1 MQHGKQKATIYDV
14 AERAGVAIST
24 VSRVLNN
31 SSDVSDQTRARV
43 LQAIEE
49 LRFRPDRT
57 AKTLAQKQTESLV
70 IAMPSFTTPFH
81 TELLK
86 GVRSRI
92 KDLEY
97 DLLLF
102 DLGSKNPKEK
112 LLGFLAKGSVD
123 GLLLALHVDDELAS
137 ELAALRAPVVLIGN
151 KRPEFDSYYWD
162 DEAGARAAVNHL
174 IHQGH
179 RKIGIITSPIEDD
192 VVQQKRIRG
201 YQVAMERAGIAID
214 PNWMQSGQ
222 TEKHAGISE
231 ESGLEAMQALLQ
243 LGDRVT
249 AVFAIGDTLAIGAW
263 YALRKTRVRVPED
276 IALIGY
282 NDIKTSL
289 YIGLSSVDQKMQHVG
304 HQATDR
310 MIFRLLNRHT
320 EQRVDVLTMPELR
333 VRESSTFDRTR

>member
-31 SSDVSDQTRARV
+31 SSDVSDHTRARV

-57 AKTLAQKQTESLV
+57 AKTLAQKQTETLV

-92 KDLEY
+92 KELEY

-102 DLGSKNPKEK
+102 DLGSRNPKEK
-112 LLGFLAKGSVD
+112 LLDFLGKGSVD
-123 GLLLALHVDDELAS
+123 GLLLAMHVDDELS
-137 ELAALRAPVVLIGN
+137 NELLTLRAPVVLIGN

-162 DEAGARAAVNHL
+162 DEGGARSAVNHF
-174 IHQGH
+174 IQQGH
-179 RKIGIITSPIEDD
+179 RRIGIITSPIEDD
-192 VVQQKRIRG
+192 MVQQRRIEG
-201 YQVAMERAGIAID
+201 YQVAMKRTGIEVD
-214 PNWMQSGQ
+214 PNWMQSGL

-231 ESGLEAMQALLQ
+231 ESGFEAMQAFLRLPEQ
-243 LGDRVT
+243 VT
-249 AVFAIGDTLAIGAW
+249 AVYAISDTLAIGAW
-263 YALRKTRVRVPED
+263 YALRKAGLKVPQD
-276 IALIGY
+276 VAIIGY

-289 YIGLSSVDQKMQHVG
+289 YIGLSSVDQKMQQVG

-310 MIFRLLNRHT
+310 MIFRLLNRNT
-320 EQRVDVLTMPELR
+320 EQRVDVLTVPELR
-333 VRESSTFDRTR
+333 VRESSTFDRTT

>member
-31 SSDVSDQTRARV
+31 SSDVSDATRARV

-92 KDLEY
+92 RDLEY

-112 LLGFLAKGSVD
+112 LLDFLGKGSVD
-123 GLLLALHVDDELAS
+123 GLLLALHVDDELS
-137 ELAALRAPVVLIGN
+137 NELLTLRAPVVLIGN
-151 KRPEFDSYYWD
+151 KRPEFDSFYWD
-162 DEAGARAAVNHL
+162 DEGGSRSAVNHL
-174 IHQGH
+174 IQQGH
-179 RKIGIITSPIEDD
+179 RRIGIITSPIEDD
-192 VVQQKRIRG
+192 AMQQRRIHG
-201 YQVAMERAGIAID
+201 YQVAMERAGIEVD

-231 ESGLEAMQALLQ
+231 ESGLEAMQAMLQ
-243 LGDRVT
+243 QPNRVT

-263 YALRKTRVRVPED
+263 YALRRAGLKVPDD

-289 YIGLSSVDQKMQHVG
+289 YIGLSSVDQKMQQVG

-310 MIFRLLNRHT
+310 MIFRLLNRNT
-320 EQRVDVLTMPELR
+320 EERVNMLTIPELR
-333 VRESSTFDRTR
+333 VRESSTFDRTK

>member
-1 MQHGKQKATIYDV
+1 M
-14 AERAGVAIST
+14 
-24 VSRVLNN
+24 
-31 SSDVSDQTRARV
+31 
-43 LQAIEE
+43 
-49 LRFRPDRT
+49 
-57 AKTLAQKQTESLV
+57 
-70 IAMPSFTTPFH
+70 
-81 TELLK
+81 
-86 GVRSRI
+86 
-92 KDLEY
+92 
-97 DLLLF
+97 
-102 DLGSKNPKEK
+102 
-112 LLGFLAKGSVD
+112 
-123 GLLLALHVDDELAS
+123 
-137 ELAALRAPVVLIGN
+137 
-151 KRPEFDSYYWD
+151 
-162 DEAGARAAVNHL
+162 
-174 IHQGH
+174 
-179 RKIGIITSPIEDD
+179 
-192 VVQQKRIRG
+192 
-201 YQVAMERAGIAID
+201 AMERAGIAID